1 MTIQEAKASTKLPV
15 LTKQEL
21 QNIFSASC
29 VESAAEAEGVS
40 AADMY
45 ERMKAVNLFS
55 ELIYPCY
62 ETLHTQSRRIV
73 TEDIL
78 EALHR
83 REAKKGLSV

>member
-1 MTIQEAKASTKLPV
+1 MIIQKNKSSQHKPV
-15 LTKQEL
+15 LSKEEL

-29 VESAAEAEGVS
+29 VESAAEVEGVS

-62 ETLHTQSRRIV
+62 ESLHTQSRRIV

-83 REAKKGLSV
+83 REAKKGLFV

>member
-1 MTIQEAKASTKLPV
+1 MIIQENKSSQHIPV
-15 LTKQEL
+15 LSKEEL

-29 VESAAEAEGVS
+29 VESAAEVEGVS

-62 ETLHTQSRRIV
+62 ESLHTQSRRIV

-83 REAKKGLSV
+83 REAKKGLFV

>member
-1 MTIQEAKASTKLPV
+1 MQEDKSIRQMPAFTKEV
-15 LTKQEL
+15 L

-29 VESAAEAEGVS
+29 VEAAAEAENVS
-40 AADMY
+40 SADMY

-78 EALHR
+78 EALYR
-83 REAKKGLSV
+83 REAKKGDAV